1 MYCKWCGMDTR
12 DEKKCEWC
20 GRSLAAPSDET
31 PAAKDGAP
39 PPADTKSLAPP
50 PPKAASPP
58 SPAPE
63 AETPQSSSGWVGPKR
78 VEAPPPAEETPHAEI
93 HTSSG
98 WLAPPKEEPAPPA
111 EEHPAAPVHTSTGW
125 VGPSKEEP
133 DKPAPP
139 AEEHPAAPVHTS
151 TGSVGP
157 HKESAAE
164 PTTVMPAAPPTGR
177 EPTTSVAVMEED
189 PNAGLPTHK
198 ASHLKPIKI
207 DTPEVVPFGIR
218 FQKYLSVMLILL
230 AGGIALAH
238 YKPEAWLGA
247 LLPLLFI
254 SGLLMAVYRVINFY
268 ENDFSDVL
276 ILLLATM
283 FVGPVYSLLV
293 YGFISFL
300 RSDANYSLIGL
311 VGSYLVIRFIIGCAA
326 HGLVDTATYMA
337 TFQISLSAIP
347 RMLQLFPACVL
358 VGGWMCAS
366 FAAPLNE

>member
-1 MYCKWCGMDTR
+1 
-12 DEKKCEWC
+12 
-20 GRSLAAPSDET
+20 
-31 PAAKDGAP
+31 
-39 PPADTKSLAPP
+39 
-50 PPKAASPP
+50 
-58 SPAPE
+58 
-63 AETPQSSSGWVGPKR
+63 
-78 VEAPPPAEETPHAEI
+78 
-93 HTSSG
+93 
-98 WLAPPKEEPAPPA
+98 
-111 EEHPAAPVHTSTGW
+111 
-125 VGPSKEEP
+125 
-133 DKPAPP
+133 
-139 AEEHPAAPVHTS
+139 
-151 TGSVGP
+151 
-157 HKESAAE
+157 
-164 PTTVMPAAPPTGR
+164 
-177 EPTTSVAVMEED
+177 MEED

-238 YKPEAWLGA
+238 YKPEVWLGA

-300 RSDANYSLIGL
+300 RSDANYSLVGL
-311 VGSYLVIRFIIGCAA
+311 VGSYLVIRFIIGCAT